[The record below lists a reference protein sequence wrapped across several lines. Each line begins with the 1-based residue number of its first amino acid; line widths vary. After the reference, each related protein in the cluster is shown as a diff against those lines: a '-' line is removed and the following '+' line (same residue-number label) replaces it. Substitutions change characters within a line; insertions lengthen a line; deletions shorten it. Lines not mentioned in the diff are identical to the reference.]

1 MRGTV
6 NGSTADPLL
15 TARCA
20 GSTAVRCEVCP
31 RAVERHCE
39 RWAFLLAHWF
49 VCLFVCVRPHSVV
62 GAPRGCTGYRP
73 ARAQLSRMECPHT
86 CHAVPYCGKRTTG
99 RLYCIPYAAPLDTVQ
114 SSASNSVEGSGHV
127 GHGVLQR
134 VVSCCK
140 MHCRNYS
147 HLPRPRFQVDMLRVD
162 RRKPVPATVNRL
174 PCHPHSAE
182 YSRVRCRAKPRH
194 SAAQKCSAA
203 HLTLVQCGRSAPLQ
217 QRSAGQS
224 FHATQSNSSTV
235 LCSALFRQVSGVL
248 RSVGHS
254 ECAAIHFTAAGG
266 LKPVEQYTHLL
277 W

>member
-20 GSTAVRCEVCP
+20 GSTAVRCKVCP

-39 RWAFLLAHWF
+39 LWAFLLADWVVCLC
-49 VCLFVCVRPHSVV
+49 VCLFGHTQWLAHLGDVQDIARLELSCQEWNVRIPAMPCRTVAKGPQV
-62 GAPRGCTGYRP
+62 GSIA
-73 ARAQLSRMECPHT
+73 SRMPRRSIQCNPVLRIGSKEAVTSATEC
-86 CHAVPYCGKRTTG
+86 CNV
-99 RLYCIPYAAPLDTVQ
+99 LYRVARCTAAIIVIYL
-114 SSASNSVEGSGHV
+114 GHV
-127 GHGVLQR
+127 SKSTCSVLTGE
-134 VVSCCK
+134 SP
-140 MHCRNYS
+140 Y
-147 HLPRPRFQVDMLRVD
+147 LPQSTDC
-162 RRKPVPATVNRL
+162 N
-174 PCHPHSAE
+174 PHSAE

-194 SAAQKCSAA
+194 SASQKCSAA